1 MATPDPKQFATREE
15 VDQAISALSAADRLR
30 LGQFSRW
37 RIRGLG
43 RASGGHDAD
52 DLLSEAL
59 IATIIGAETKGAEGR
74 RWNKNVDFRRHLTE
88 AMRSISSHWRDRY
101 QEEAALDSDVAIVD
115 EAGEV
120 HSRVQEAP
128 DKHPDVVREAIAKEE
143 LARILAKFRDDDDA
157 ILVLEG
163 LREGWGRS
171 DFGSIG
177 MATSRYD
184 ATLKRIRY
192 ALRDEQ

>member
-1 MATPDPKQFATREE
+1 MAPPAPKQFATREE

-30 LGQFSRW
+30 LAQFAKW

-59 IATIIGAETKGAEGR
+59 TATIVGAEAQGVEGR
-74 RWNKNVDFRRHLTE
+74 RWNKQVDFPRHLTE
-88 AMRSISSHWRDRY
+88 AMRSISSHWRD
-101 QEEAALDSDVAIVD
+101 QFHEDPVLHCDVATVDEFGKVHSPLDEALD
-115 EAGEV
+115 E
-120 HSRVQEAP
+120 
-128 DKHPDVVREAIAKEE
+128 HPDAAREVIAKEK
-143 LARILAKFRDDDDA
+143 LARILGKFKDDDDA

-192 ALRDEQ
+192 ALHDEP